1 MMAHRPWV
9 IAHRGASLEAPE
21 NTLPAFERAIELDAD
36 LIELDVCQTSDGHIV
51 AIHDETVDRTTD
63 GSGAVRTMTLRQ
75 VRKLDAGRWLG
86 AEFVGTLIPTLA
98 EVLELTAERVK
109 VAIEIKAGSPRYPG
123 IEAGIVQLLQSTSRS
138 GDVIIISED
147 CQAIKR
153 VRRLD
158 HHLPT
163 ACFRRGSPRLWRWY
177 RRLGLSRLWISDYL
191 FAWPEKVTA
200 SIVEEVHRTGLK
212 IITSL
217 ERSPTID
224 PAEVR
229 RLAQTGIDG
238 IIADDVATLVRLL
251 TGEID

>member
-1 MMAHRPWV
+1 MTTHRPWV

-21 NTLPAFERAIELDAD
+21 NTLPAFERAIGLGAD
-36 LIELDVCQTSDGHIV
+36 LIEVDVRQTSDGHIV

-63 GSGAVRTMTLRQ
+63 GSGAVRTMTLQQ
-75 VRKLDAGRWLG
+75 VRQLDAGRWRG
-86 AEFVGTLIPTLA
+86 AEFAGMSIPTLA
-98 EVLELTAERVK
+98 EVLDVTAERVK
-109 VAIEIKAGSPRYPG
+109 LALEIKAGSPRSPG
-123 IEAGIVQLLQSTSRS
+123 LEAAIVQRLQNR
-138 GDVIIISED
+138 GRVHDVILISED
-147 CQAIKR
+147 CQAIKQ

-158 HHLPT
+158 HRLPT

-200 SIVEEVHRTGLK
+200 AVVEEVHRTGLK

-229 RLAQTGIDG
+229 RLAHTGIDG
-238 IIADDVATLVRLL
+238 IITNDIATLVRLL
-251 TGEID
+251 REHSD